1 MSKWSRTAVAAIAM
15 LAMATP
21 GLTQEA
27 AKKDEVFK
35 ATTAIPPLDG
45 RIKAF
50 DISYVDSVLHL
61 YVLGDR
67 TNKAVDVVPTT
78 TNTMTKQLTATPPFA
93 GVAATCGSGNVNDC
107 SGPDGVLILRTKE
120 NADGL
125 NEVWA
130 GDGDSTVKVIDLA
143 SGATEHVISTAAPFC
158 ASTNTCFR
166 ADEMCFDP
174 RDSLIM
180 AANNAANPPYATLIS
195 TSDYKVKGQIKFDGT
210 NGAPNSNNG
219 AEQCQWS
226 PVIGKFLISIP
237 GIVGGIKGGG
247 GVAVID
253 PKTMKVEKTH
263 LVSGDV
269 CIAPQGMA
277 IGPNNQVLL
286 GCNGASGN
294 GKGSTVII
302 NVHSG
307 SVIAV
312 LDNQSGSDEVW
323 FNPDDGHYFLARS
336 SALGAFQQLG
346 VVDAR
351 GHREDQSVPTVPTTP
366 APPAANTNPGN
377 VHSVAADFVNGQVQV
392 YVPIPGNNPGTA
404 QAGTVC
410 SSAGGS
416 DIAGCIAVFTTKK
429 DDRIKSSREHGED
442 GNDQGENER

>member
-1 MSKWSRTAVAAIAM
+1 MMSKWCNATSLALVAGT
-15 LAMATP
+15 LALLP
-21 GLTQEA
+21 LGGPSA
-27 AKKDEVFK
+27 ADEVFK
-35 ATTAIPPLDG
+35 ATKAIPPLDG

-67 TNKAVDVVPTT
+67 TNKAVDVVDTT
-78 TNTMTKQLTATPPFA
+78 SNTMTNQLTATPSFV
-93 GVAATCGSGNVNDC
+93 GVATSCATGNNNDC

-120 NADGL
+120 NGDGL

-143 SGATEHVISTAAPFC
+143 SGKTEHVIST
-158 ASTNTCFR
+158 NGKFR

-174 RDSLIM
+174 RDNLVM
-180 AANNAANPPYATLIS
+180 AANNADDPPFATLIS
-195 TSDYKVKGQIKFDGT
+195 TTTYKVVGNPIKFDGT
-210 NGAPNSNNG
+210 NGAPKSNNG

-237 GIVGGIKGGG
+237 GIVGAPAGGG

-253 PKTMKVEKTH
+253 PKTGKVEKTY
-263 LVSGDV
+263 LISGDV

-312 LDNQSGSDEVW
+312 LDNESGSDEVW

-351 GHREDQSVPTVPTTP
+351 GHREDQSVPTVPTGATS
-366 APPAANTNPGN
+366 PGN
-377 VHSVAADFVNGQVQV
+377 AHSVAADFVHNQVQV
-392 YVPIPGNNPGTA
+392 YVPIPGNNTGQLGA
-404 QAGTVC
+404 VC
-410 SSAGGS
+410 SKIGGS
-416 DIAGCIAVFTTKK
+416 DTTGCIAVYTTTH
-429 DDRIKSSREHGED
+429 DDFSKQSRKGGE
-442 GNDQGENER
+442 GEGDNEQR